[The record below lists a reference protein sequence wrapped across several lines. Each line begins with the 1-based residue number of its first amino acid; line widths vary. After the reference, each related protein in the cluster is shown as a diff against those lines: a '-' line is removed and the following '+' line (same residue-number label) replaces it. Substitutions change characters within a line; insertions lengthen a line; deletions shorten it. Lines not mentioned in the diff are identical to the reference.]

1 MNYDHT
7 HVGHTR
13 FRTRQRR
20 QARRVQKVLKRLFV
34 VTALTVISAG
44 LEAQNRPLPVA
55 TEPGSTT
62 YLVFLRQRPVGR
74 EEVTVVRNADG
85 WLVRGTSQLGGPID
99 ITTRRAEVR
108 YDADWKP
115 QSLIVDSVA
124 SGQDIQLRTTFADG
138 KASSELVTQGTS
150 TPKEDQV
157 SMDAVVLPNTFLGSY
172 AALAHRLQ
180 GMKAGGELRAY
191 IAPQVEVPVRVAAT
205 ASERIETAKES
216 IAATRVSLKVVNP
229 PPAGELDMTVWVDA
243 SGGLLRMSI
252 PAQMLELAR
261 EDIASAGTRTAAFSI
276 PGDERVSI
284 PAAGFIL
291 AGTLTTPAN
300 ATGKLPAVVL
310 IGGSGPTDRDETVF
324 GVPIFGHLARGLV
337 EAGFVVVRY
346 DKRGVG
352 QSGGR
357 VESVT
362 LTDYAEDAR
371 SVVRWL
377 ERRPEVDKDRIAI
390 VGHSEGAAVAMLL
403 AAREKRVK
411 AVALIAG
418 PGTTGAELV
427 LEQQRHA
434 LDQLTMDAAERA
446 SKIAL
451 QEQIHAAVLK
461 GTGWEGVPD
470 GMRRAADT
478 PWFQSLLAFDPAR
491 VMKDL
496 DQPLL
501 IVQGELDTQVPP
513 HHADKLLALA
523 EARKKEV
530 DVRLLKVPGINHL
543 LVPAK
548 TGEASEYASL
558 GESEVVPAVP
568 AGIGVWLAKAMGPG
582 KSSR

>member
-1 MNYDHT
+1 
-7 HVGHTR
+7 
-13 FRTRQRR
+13 
-20 QARRVQKVLKRLFV
+20 VLKRLFV
-34 VTALTVISAG
+34 VLALTVVSAG
-44 LEAQNRPLPVA
+44 LDAQNRPLQVV

-62 YLVFLRQRPVGR
+62 YLVFFRQRPVGR

-124 SGQDIQLRTTFADG
+124 GGQDMQLRTTFANG
-138 KASSELVTQGTS
+138 KASNELVTQGTT

-157 SMDAVVLPNTFLGSY
+157 SVDAVVLPNTFLGSY

-191 IAPQVEVPVRVAAT
+191 IAPQIEVPIRVAAT
-205 ASERIETAKES
+205 ASEKIETPKES
-216 IAATRVSLKVVNP
+216 ISATRVSLKIVNP

-243 SGGLLRMSI
+243 NGGLLRMSI
-252 PAQMLELAR
+252 PGQMLELAR

-284 PAAGFIL
+284 PATGFIL
-291 AGTLTTPAN
+291 AGTLTKPAA
-300 ATGKLPAVVL
+300 ATGRLPAIVL

-324 GVPIFGHLARGLV
+324 GIPVFGHLARGLV
-337 EAGFVVVRY
+337 DAGFVVVRY

-377 ERRPEVDKDRIAI
+377 ERRPDVDKDRIAV
-390 VGHSEGAAVAMLL
+390 VGHSEGAAVALLL
-403 AAREKRVK
+403 ASREKRVK
-411 AVALIAG
+411 AVTSIAG

-434 LDQLTMDAAERA
+434 LDQLKLDPSERA
-446 SKIAL
+446 IKVAL

-478 PWFQSLLAFDPAR
+478 PWFQSLLTFDPAR
-491 VMKDL
+491 VMKDV

-501 IVQGELDTQVPP
+501 LVQGELDTQVPP

-523 EARKKEV
+523 QARKKKV
-530 DVRLLKVPGINHL
+530 DVQLLKVPGINHL

-548 TGEASEYASL
+548 TGEMSEYPSL
-558 GESEVVPAVP
+558 GEAEVMPSVP
-568 AGIGVWLAKAMGPG
+568 AGIGSWLAKTLGPG
-582 KSSR
+582 KTTR